1 MFTDACRTEGGNV
14 KDQPNWF
21 PKVHRMPSEWVMPDH
36 FPDLSYYDEIA
47 IDLETRDPNIKS
59 KGPGYIRKDGEVVGI
74 AVAVE
79 GWCGYYPIAHDT
91 PPNMDKNIVTKWLKD
106 QCNYH
111 DKNYIF
117 HNAFYDVGWLKA
129 MGVDIKGKIID
140 TLIAA
145 PLVDENRFRFD
156 LNSLTKDYLK
166 ESKSE
171 TFLREAAKE
180 WNVDPKAELWKL
192 PASHVGEYAE
202 QDAAVTL
209 RLWHHLRKEI
219 TANNL
224 LNIFELET
232 DLFPVL
238 FDMKQKGVRVDLD
251 KAEKIKNDLWSQEKK
266 LRKEIQKLSGHF
278 VEVWSAASVAK
289 AFDALKIK
297 YDRTPT
303 GQPKF
308 DKNFLSTHDSPLAK
322 MVVNERE
329 INKARTTFIDTI
341 VKHSHRGRIHAEIHQ
356 MRSDDGGTVTGR
368 FSYSNPN
375 LQQIPAR
382 HAILGPLI
390 RSIFIPEK
398 DCEWG
403 IFDYS
408 QQEPRI
414 VVHYASMKNFTGADK
429 FVDAYRDDETTDF
442 HKMVSEIAD
451 IPRKKAKTINLGLFY
466 GMGKGKLMSQ
476 LGINLE
482 DATEMLANYN
492 ERVPFVKQLMNDT
505 MNKAGKKGYLST
517 IEGRRCRFELYEPTN
532 EWGQK
537 ALPFKEAKDEYGEHM
552 IKRAWTYKALNRLI
566 QGSAADQTKKAMLE
580 LSKEGYLAHI
590 QVHDELDF
598 SVATEKDKS
607 RIKEIMEHAVKLEV
621 PSKVDVECGDS
632 WGKAGD

>member
-1 MFTDACRTEGGNV
+1 MKE
-14 KDQPNWF
+14 QPNWF

-36 FPDLSYYDEIA
+36 FPDLSGYDEIA
-47 IDLETRDPNIKS
+47 IDLETRDPGIKDT
-59 KGPGYIRKDGEVVGI
+59 GPGYIRKHGEVVGI
-74 AVAVE
+74 AVAVD
-79 GWCGYYPIAHDT
+79 GWCGYYPIAHET
-91 PPNMDKNIVTKWLKD
+91 PPNMDKAIVTKWIKK
-106 QCNYH
+106 QCSYE

-156 LNSLTKDYLK
+156 LNTLSKDYLQ

-171 TFLREAAKE
+171 TQLYEAAKM
-180 WNVDPKAELWKL
+180 WGLDPKGEMWKL

-209 RLWHHLRKEI
+209 KLWHHLRGEI
-219 TANNL
+219 QKQNL
-224 LNIFELET
+224 VNIFELET

-238 FDMKQKGVRVDLD
+238 FEMKQRGVRVDLE
-251 KAEKIKNDLWSQEKK
+251 KAEGIKNDLLSKEKK
-266 LRKEIQKLSGHF
+266 LLTSIKKLTNQD
-278 VEVWSAASVAK
+278 VEVWAAASVAK

-322 MVVNERE
+322 MVVECRE
-329 INKARTTFIDTI
+329 INKARTTFIESIT
-341 VKHSHRGRIHAEIHQ
+341 KHSYRGRIHAEIHQ
-356 MRSDDGGTVTGR
+356 MRSDQGGTVTGR

-408 QQEPRI
+408 QQEPRL
-414 VVHYASMKNFTGADK
+414 VVHYAGMKHFTGADR
-429 FVDAYRDDETTDF
+429 FVDSYQEDETTDF
-442 HKMVSEIAD
+442 HTMVSEMAD
-451 IPRKKAKTINLGLFY
+451 IPRKQAKTINLGLFY

-476 LGINLE
+476 LGLNLE
-482 DATEMLANYN
+482 DATELLNSYH

-517 IEGRRCRFELYEPTN
+517 LEGRKCRFDQWEPTN

-537 ALPFKEAKDEYGEHM
+537 SLPLAEAQQQYGEHM

-598 SVATEKDKS
+598 SVASDADKIKIKD
-607 RIKEIMEHAVKLEV
+607 IMENCVELSV
-621 PSKVDVECGDS
+621 PSKVDVECGDN
-632 WGKAGD
+632 WGDAGD

>member
-1 MFTDACRTEGGNV
+1 MKE
-14 KDQPNWF
+14 QPNWF
-21 PKVHRMPSEWVMPDH
+21 PKVHRMKSEWVMPDH
-36 FPDLSYYDEIA
+36 FPDLVGYDEIA
-47 IDLETRDPNIKS
+47 IDLETRDPSIKD

-106 QCNYH
+106 QCSYH

-180 WNVDPKAELWKL
+180 WSVDPKAELWKL

-251 KAEKIKNDLWSQEKK
+251 KAEKIKNDLWNQEKK

-398 DCEWG
+398 DHEWG

-517 IEGRRCRFELYEPTN
+517 LEGRRCRFELYEPTN

-607 RIKEIMEHAVKLEV
+607 KIKEIMEHAVKLEV

-632 WGKAGD
+632 WGDAGD

>member
-1 MFTDACRTEGGNV
+1 MKE
-14 KDQPNWF
+14 QPNWF
-21 PKVHRMPSEWVMPDH
+21 PKVHRMKSEWVMPDH
-36 FPDLSYYDEIA
+36 FPDLARYDEIA
-47 IDLETRDPNIKS
+47 IDLETRDPSIKD

-106 QCNYH
+106 QCSYH

-180 WNVDPKAELWKL
+180 WSVDPKAELWKL

-398 DCEWG
+398 EHEWG

-429 FVDAYRDDETTDF
+429 FVDSYREDDSTDF

-505 MNKAGKKGYLST
+505 MNKASKKGYLST

-607 RIKEIMEHAVKLEV
+607 KIKEIMEHAVKLEV
-621 PSKVDVECGDS
+621 PSKVDIECGDS
-632 WGKAGD
+632 WGDAGD

>member
-1 MFTDACRTEGGNV
+1 
-14 KDQPNWF
+14 
-21 PKVHRMPSEWVMPDH
+21 
-36 FPDLSYYDEIA
+36 
-47 IDLETRDPNIKS
+47 
-59 KGPGYIRKDGEVVGI
+59 
-74 AVAVE
+74 
-79 GWCGYYPIAHDT
+79 
-91 PPNMDKNIVTKWLKD
+91 MDKAIVTKWIKK
-106 QCNYH
+106 QCSYE

-156 LNSLTKDYLK
+156 LNSLSKDYLQ

-171 TFLREAAKE
+171 TQLYEAAKM
-180 WNVDPKAELWKL
+180 WGLDPKGEMWKL

-209 RLWHHLRKEI
+209 KLWHHLRGEI
-219 TANNL
+219 QKQNL
-224 LNIFELET
+224 VNIFELET

-238 FDMKQKGVRVDLD
+238 FEMKQRGVRVDLE
-251 KAEKIKNDLWSQEKK
+251 KAEGIKNDLLSKEKK
-266 LRKEIQKLSGHF
+266 LLTSIKKLTNQD
-278 VEVWSAASVAK
+278 VEVWAAASVAK

-308 DKNFLSTHDSPLAK
+308 DKNFLATHDSPLAK
-322 MVVNERE
+322 MVVEARE
-329 INKARTTFIDTI
+329 INKARTTFIESIT
-341 VKHSHRGRIHAEIHQ
+341 KHSHRGRIHAEIHQ
-356 MRSDDGGTVTGR
+356 MRSDQGGTVTGR

-408 QQEPRI
+408 QQEPRL
-414 VVHYASMKNFTGADK
+414 VVHYASMKHFTGASK
-429 FVDAYRDDETTDF
+429 FVDSYREDETTDF
-442 HKMVSEIAD
+442 HTMVSEMAD
-451 IPRKKAKTINLGLFY
+451 IPRKQAKTINLGLFY

-476 LGINLE
+476 LGVNLE
-482 DATEMLANYN
+482 TASDLLAAYN

-517 IEGRRCRFELYEPTN
+517 LEGRRCRFDLWEPTN

-537 ALPFKEAKDEYGEHM
+537 ALPLTEAQQQYGESM

-580 LSKEGYLAHI
+580 LAKEGYLAHI

-598 SVATEKDKS
+598 SVASEQDKDK
-607 RIKEIMEHAVKLEV
+607 IKDIMENCVKLEV
-621 PSKVDVECGDS
+621 PSKVDVECGDN
-632 WGKAGD
+632 WGDAGD

>member
-1 MFTDACRTEGGNV
+1 MFTDVCRIEGNGM

-36 FPDLSYYDEIA
+36 FPDLSYYEEIA
-47 IDLETRDPNIKS
+47 IDLETRDPNIKN

-79 GWCGYYPIAHDT
+79 GWQGYYPIAHDT
-91 PPNMDKNIVTKWLKD
+91 PPNMDKNIVTKWLKK
-106 QCNYH
+106 QCSYPHVNYV
-111 DKNYIF
+111 F

-129 MGVDIKGKIID
+129 MDVDIKGKIID

-156 LNSLTKDYLK
+156 LNTLSKDYLQ

-171 TFLREAAKE
+171 AQLYEAAKM
-180 WNVDPKAELWKL
+180 WGLDPKAELWKL

-209 RLWHHLRKEI
+209 RLWKHLRTEI
-219 TANNL
+219 LKQNL
-224 LNIFELET
+224 TNIFELET

-251 KAEKIKNDLWSQEKK
+251 KADKIKNDLLNKENNI
-266 LRKEIQKLSGHF
+266 LRSIKKLSGVD
-278 VEVWSAASVAK
+278 VEVWAAASVAK
-289 AFDALKIK
+289 AFDSLSLP
-297 YDRTPT
+297 YDRTAT
-303 GQPKF
+303 GKPKF
-308 DKNFLSTHDSPLAK
+308 DKNFLATHDSPLAK
-322 MVVNERE
+322 MVVECRE

-341 VKHSHRGRIHAEIHQ
+341 LKHSHRGRIHAEIHQ
-356 MRSDDGGTVTGR
+356 MRSDEGGTVTGR

-398 DCEWG
+398 DCQWG

-408 QQEPRI
+408 QQEPRL
-414 VVHYASMKNFTGADK
+414 VVHYASLKNYLGAGK
-429 FVDAYRDDETTDF
+429 FVESYQEDEATDF
-442 HKMVSEIAD
+442 HKMVSDLAD
-451 IPRKKAKTINLGLFY
+451 IPRKQAKTINLGLFY

-476 LGINLE
+476 LGVDQETAE
-482 DATEMLANYN
+482 DLLAGYH
-492 ERVPFVKQLMNDT
+492 ERVPFVKKLMMDT
-505 MNKAGKKGYLST
+505 MRKSSEKGFLST
-517 IEGRRCRFELYEPTN
+517 IEGRRCRFDQWEPAN
-532 EWGQK
+532 EWGKK
-537 ALPFKEAKDEYGEHM
+537 ALPLADAQREYGEHM
-552 IKRAWTYKALNRLI
+552 IKRAFTYKALNRLI

-598 SVATEKDKS
+598 SVATDKDKS
-607 RIKEIMEHAVKLEV
+607 RIKDIMEHAIELQV
-621 PSKVDVECGDS
+621 PSKVDVECGDN
-632 WGKAGD
+632 WGDAGD

>member
-1 MFTDACRTEGGNV
+1 MKE
-14 KDQPNWF
+14 QPNWF
-21 PKVHRMPSEWVMPDH
+21 PKVHRMKSEWVMPDH
-36 FPDLSYYDEIA
+36 FPDLAGYDEIA
-47 IDLETRDPNIKS
+47 IDLETRDPNIKD

-106 QCNYH
+106 QCSYH

-117 HNAFYDVGWLKA
+117 HNAFYDVGWLRA

-180 WNVDPKAELWKL
+180 WSVDPKAELWKL

-398 DCEWG
+398 DHEWG

-580 LSKEGYLAHI
+580 LSKEGYLSHI

-607 RIKEIMEHAVKLEV
+607 KIKEIMEHAVKLEV

-632 WGKAGD
+632 WGDAGD

>member
-1 MFTDACRTEGGNV
+1 MKE
-14 KDQPNWF
+14 QPNWF

-36 FPDLSYYDEIA
+36 FPDLSGYDEIA
-47 IDLETRDPNIKS
+47 IDLETRDPGIKDT
-59 KGPGYIRKDGEVVGI
+59 GPGYIRKHGEVVGI
-74 AVAVE
+74 AVAVD
-79 GWCGYYPIAHDT
+79 GWCGYYPIAHET
-91 PPNMDKNIVTKWLKD
+91 PPNMDKAIVTKWIKK
-106 QCNYH
+106 QCSYE

-117 HNAFYDVGWLKA
+117 HNAFYDVGWLKT

-156 LNSLTKDYLK
+156 LNSLGKDYLQ

-171 TFLREAAKE
+171 TQLYEAAKM
-180 WNVDPKAELWKL
+180 WGLDPKGEMWKL

-209 RLWHHLRKEI
+209 KLWHHLRGEI
-219 TANNL
+219 QKQNL
-224 LNIFELET
+224 VNIFELET

-238 FDMKQKGVRVDLD
+238 FEMKQRGVRVDLE
-251 KAEKIKNDLWSQEKK
+251 KAESIKNDLLSKEKK
-266 LRKEIQKLSGHF
+266 LLTSIKKLTNQD
-278 VEVWSAASVAK
+278 VEVC
-289 AFDALKIK
+289 KIK

-308 DKNFLSTHDSPLAK
+308 DKNFLATHDSPLAK
-322 MVVNERE
+322 MVVEARE
-329 INKARTTFIDTI
+329 INKARTTFIESIT
-341 VKHSHRGRIHAEIHQ
+341 KHSYRGRIHAEIHQ
-356 MRSDDGGTVTGR
+356 MRSDQGGTVTGR

-408 QQEPRI
+408 QQEPRL
-414 VVHYASMKNFTGADK
+414 VVHYASMKHFTGASK
-429 FVDAYRDDETTDF
+429 FVDSYREDETTDF
-442 HKMVSEIAD
+442 HTMVSEMAD
-451 IPRKKAKTINLGLFY
+451 IPRKQAKTINLGLFY

-476 LGINLE
+476 LGVNLE
-482 DATEMLANYN
+482 TASDLLAAYN

-517 IEGRRCRFELYEPTN
+517 LEGRRCRFDLWEPTN

-537 ALPFKEAKDEYGEHM
+537 ALPLTEAQQQYGESM

-580 LSKEGYLAHI
+580 LAKEGYLAHI

-598 SVATEKDKS
+598 SVASEQDKDK
-607 RIKEIMEHAVKLEV
+607 IKDIMENCVKLEV
-621 PSKVDVECGDS
+621 PSKVDVECGDN
-632 WGKAGD
+632 WGDAGD

>member
-1 MFTDACRTEGGNV
+1 MG
-14 KDQPNWF
+14 
-21 PKVHRMPSEWVMPDH
+21 
-36 FPDLSYYDEIA
+36 IA
-47 IDLETRDPNIKS
+47 I
-59 KGPGYIRKDGEVVGI
+59 
-74 AVAVE
+74 AVE
-79 GWCGYYPIAHDT
+79 GWSGYYPIAHDT
-91 PPNMDKNIVTKWLKD
+91 PPNMDKAIVTKWIKK
-106 QCNYH
+106 QCSYE

-156 LNSLTKDYLK
+156 LNTLSKDYLQ

-171 TFLREAAKE
+171 AQLYEAAKM
-180 WNVDPKAELWKL
+180 WGLDPKAELWKL

-209 RLWHHLRKEI
+209 RLWQHLRTEI
-219 TANNL
+219 LRQNL
-224 LNIFELET
+224 TNIFELET

-251 KAEKIKNDLWSQEKK
+251 KAEKIKNDLLRRKKKKILGSIKK
-266 LRKEIQKLSGHF
+266 LTGSTSKYGLPL
-278 VEVWSAASVAK
+278 ALAK
-289 AFDALKIK
+289 AFDGLSLP
-297 YDRTPT
+297 YDSTPT

-308 DKNFLSTHDSPLAK
+308 DKNFLATHDSPLAK
-322 MVVNERE
+322 MVVECRE

-341 VKHSHRGRIHAEIHQ
+341 IKHSHRGRIHAEIHQ
-356 MRSDDGGTVTGR
+356 MRSDQGGTVTGR

-442 HKMVSEIAD
+442 HKMVSDLAD
-451 IPRKKAKTINLGLFY
+451 IPRKQAKTINLGLFY

-476 LGINLE
+476 LGVNLE
-482 DATEMLANYN
+482 TASDLLAGYH
-492 ERVPFVKQLMNDT
+492 ERVPFVK
-505 MNKAGKKGYLST
+505 K
-517 IEGRRCRFELYEPTN
+517 I
-532 EWGQK
+532 
-537 ALPFKEAKDEYGEHM
+537 DE
-552 IKRAWTYKALNRLI
+552 
-566 QGSAADQTKKAMLE
+566 
-580 LSKEGYLAHI
+580 
-590 QVHDELDF
+590 
-598 SVATEKDKS
+598 
-607 RIKEIMEHAVKLEV
+607 
-621 PSKVDVECGDS
+621 
-632 WGKAGD
+632 

>member
-1 MFTDACRTEGGNV
+1 MKE
-14 KDQPNWF
+14 QPNWF

-36 FPDLSYYDEIA
+36 FPDLSGYDEIA
-47 IDLETRDPNIKS
+47 IDLETRDPGIKDT
-59 KGPGYIRKDGEVVGI
+59 GPGYIRKNGEVVGI
-74 AVAVE
+74 AVAVD
-79 GWCGYYPIAHDT
+79 GWKGYYPIAHET
-91 PPNMDKNIVTKWLKD
+91 PPNMDKAIVTKWLKK
-106 QCNYH
+106 QCSYENI
-111 DKNYIF
+111 NYIF
-117 HNAFYDVGWLKA
+117 HNAFYDVGWLTA

-156 LNSLTKDYLK
+156 LNSLAKDYLK

-171 TFLREAAKE
+171 AQLYEAAKM
-180 WNVDPKAELWKL
+180 WGLDPKGEMWKL

-209 RLWHHLRKEI
+209 RLWHHLKKEI
-219 TANNL
+219 TSQNL
-224 LNIFELET
+224 INVFELET

-238 FDMKQKGVRVDLD
+238 FKMKQKGVRVDLE
-251 KAEKIKNDLWSQEKK
+251 KANLIKNDLQKQENK
-266 LRKEIQKLSGHF
+266 LLGSIRKLSGVD
-278 VEVWSAASVAK
+278 VEVWAATSVAK
-289 AFDALKIK
+289 AFDKLSLP

-322 MVVNERE
+322 MVVECRE
-329 INKARTTFIDTI
+329 INKARTTFIESIT
-341 VKHSHRGRIHAEIHQ
+341 KHSYRGRIHAEIHQ
-356 MRSDDGGTVTGR
+356 MRSDQGGTVTGR

-382 HAILGPLI
+382 HGILGPLI

-398 DCEWG
+398 DHEWG

-408 QQEPRI
+408 QQEPRL
-414 VVHYASMKNFTGADK
+414 VVHYASLRHFTGADK
-429 FVDAYRDDETTDF
+429 FVDSYQEDEKTDF
-442 HKMVSEIAD
+442 HTMVSEMAD
-451 IPRKKAKTINLGLFY
+451 IPRKQAKTINLGLFY

-476 LGINLE
+476 LGVNLE
-482 DATEMLANYN
+482 TASELLASYN

-517 IEGRRCRFELYEPTN
+517 LEGRRCRFDQWEPTN

-537 ALPFKEAKDEYGEHM
+537 SLPLAEAQQQYGEHM

-580 LSKEGYLAHI
+580 LDKEGYLAHI

-598 SVATEKDKS
+598 SVASDADKNKIKD
-607 RIKEIMEHAVKLEV
+607 IMENCVELAV
-621 PSKVDVECGDS
+621 PSKVDVECGKN
-632 WGKAGD
+632 WGDAGD

>member
-1 MFTDACRTEGGNV
+1 MKE
-14 KDQPNWF
+14 QPNWF
-21 PKVHRMPSEWVMPDH
+21 PKVHRMPSEWVMPET
-36 FPDLSYYDEIA
+36 FPDLSGYDEIA
-47 IDLETRDPNIKS
+47 IDLETRDPGIKDT
-59 KGPGYIRKDGEVVGI
+59 GPGYIRKHGEVVGI
-74 AVAVE
+74 AVAVD
-79 GWCGYYPIAHDT
+79 GWKGYYPIAHET
-91 PPNMDKNIVTKWLKD
+91 PPNMDKEIVTRWIRK
-106 QCNYH
+106 QCSYH
-111 DKNYIF
+111 DKKYIF

-156 LNSLTKDYLK
+156 LNSLSKDYLQ

-171 TFLREAAKE
+171 TQLYEAAKM
-180 WNVDPKAELWKL
+180 WGLDPKGELWKL

-209 RLWHHLRKEI
+209 RLWHYLDIEI
-219 TANNL
+219 KKQNL
-224 LNIFELET
+224 TNIFQLET

-238 FDMKQKGVRVDLD
+238 FDMKQKGVRVDLE
-251 KAEKIKNDLWSQEKK
+251 KAEGIKNDLLAKENKI
-266 LRKEIQKLSGHF
+266 LRSIRKLSGVD
-278 VEVWSAASVAK
+278 VEVWAATSVAK
-289 AFDALKIK
+289 AFDKLSLS

-308 DKNFLSTHDSPLAK
+308 DKNFLATHDSPLAK
-322 MVVNERE
+322 MVVECRE
-329 INKARTTFIDTI
+329 INKARTTFIESIT
-341 VKHSHRGRIHAEIHQ
+341 KHSYRGRIHAEIHQ
-356 MRSDDGGTVTGR
+356 MRSDQGGTVTGR

-408 QQEPRI
+408 QQEPRL
-414 VVHYASMKNFTGADK
+414 VVHYASLRNFSGAGK
-429 FVDAYRDDETTDF
+429 FVDSYNEDETTDF
-442 HKMVSEIAD
+442 HTMVSEMAD
-451 IPRKKAKTINLGLFY
+451 IPRKQAKTINLGLFY

-476 LGINLE
+476 LGVDLE
-482 DATEMLANYN
+482 TASDLLAAYN

-505 MNKAGKKGYLST
+505 MNKAGKKGFLFT
-517 IEGRRCRFELYEPTN
+517 HEGRRCRFDLWEPTN
-532 EWGQK
+532 EWGKK
-537 ALPFKEAKDEYGEHM
+537 ALPLEQAEREYGEHM

-598 SVATEKDKS
+598 SVASDKDKS
-607 RIKEIMEHAVKLEV
+607 KIKDIMENCVELAV
-621 PSKVDVECGDS
+621 PSKVDVECGDN
-632 WGKAGD
+632 WGDAGD